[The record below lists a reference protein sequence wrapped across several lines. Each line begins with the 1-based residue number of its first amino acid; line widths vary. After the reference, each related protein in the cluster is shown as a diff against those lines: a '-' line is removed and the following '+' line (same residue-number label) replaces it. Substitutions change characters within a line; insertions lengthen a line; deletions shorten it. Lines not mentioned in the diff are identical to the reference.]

1 MPADQLQLL
10 VSPYDL
16 KRLEQY
22 SSNMAD
28 YHLIM
33 DLVPNLAKIYFLY
46 DVENLNKP
54 HLGAIQQAILTG
66 IGLQCKTVDTLRY
79 SQSLS
84 HSHRFGTNYSVKVA
98 ISTTMFYH
106 NCIQHRHT

>member
-1 MPADQLQLL
+1 
-10 VSPYDL
+10 
-16 KRLEQY
+16 
-22 SSNMAD
+22 MAD

-66 IGLQCKTVDTLRY
+66 IGLQCKTVDILRY
-79 SQSLS
+79 LS
-84 HSHRFGTNYSVKVA
+84 FQMIFLTKRIMNFVEPFDAGSPCSGPDSNL
-98 ISTTMFYH
+98 
-106 NCIQHRHT
+106 